1 MARQASS
8 RVAGRGIFDAP
19 TQLIC
24 KCECADQC
32 RKWGSQTATCSAPAA
47 AITAAIA
54 VSASSV
60 LKARVSSAR
69 NAMKTRADVTPLGA
83 T

>member
-8 RVAGRGIFDAP
+8 RVGVRRAVGAP

-24 KCECADQC
+24 KCACADHC
-32 RKWGSQTATCSAPAA
+32 RKWGSQTATCSALAA
-47 AITAAIA
+47 AVIAAIA

-60 LKARVSSAR
+60 LKARLSSALNSM
-69 NAMKTRADVTPLGA
+69 NAGAGVTPLGE

>member
-47 AITAAIA
+47 ALTAAIA
-54 VSASSV
+54 VSANSV
-60 LKARVSSAR
+60 LRPRIS
-69 NAMKTRADVTPLGA
+69 NALNSIGADVTPLSEA
-83 T
+83 